1 MRNYIIGF
9 VVILFI
15 GTTSYYEVQ
24 KKYYEVQKK
33 QEIKQAIEKTREEE
47 QLLCEKAINEANSKS
62 SNKTI
67 KTIIKYEKVK
77 SNVSTLNANQRIE
90 FVQQLQIED
99 FNFAD

>member
-1 MRNYIIGF
+1 MKSYIIGA

-24 KKYYEVQKK
+24 KK
-33 QEIKQAIEKTREEE
+33 QEIKKAREEE
-47 QLLCEKAINEANSKS
+47 QLLCEQAINEANLQS

>member
-1 MRNYIIGF
+1 MKSYIIGA

-24 KKYYEVQKK
+24 KK
-33 QEIKQAIEKTREEE
+33 QEIKKAREEE
-47 QLLCEKAINEANSKS
+47 QLLCEKAINEANLQS

-77 SNVSTLNANQRIE
+77 SNVSTLDVNERIE

>member
-1 MRNYIIGF
+1 MRTYIIGF

-33 QEIKQAIEKTREEE
+33 QEVKKAREEE
-47 QLLCEKAINEANSKS
+47 QLLCEQAFNKANLQS

-77 SNVSTLNANQRIE
+77 SNVSSLDANQRIE

>member
-1 MRNYIIGF
+1 MI
-9 VVILFI
+9 
-15 GTTSYYEVQ
+15 
-24 KKYYEVQKK
+24 KK
-33 QEIKQAIEKTREEE
+33 AREEE
-47 QLLCEKAINEANSKS
+47 QLLCKTAINEANLQS

-77 SNVSTLNANQRIE
+77 SNVSTLDVNQRIE

>member
-1 MRNYIIGF
+1 MRNYLIGF

-24 KKYYEVQKK
+24 KK
-33 QEIKQAIEKTREEE
+33 QEIKKAREEE
-47 QLLCEKAINEANSKS
+47 QLLCQTAINEANQKS

-77 SNVSTLNANQRIE
+77 SNVSTLDVNQRIE

>member
-15 GTTSYYEVQ
+15 GTTS
-24 KKYYEVQKK
+24 YYEVQKK

-47 QLLCEKAINEANSKS
+47 QLLCETANNKANEKS
-62 SNKTI
+62 NDKTI

-77 SNVSTLNANQRIE
+77 SNVSTLDVNERIE

>member
-24 KKYYEVQKK
+24 KK
-33 QEIKQAIEKTREEE
+33 QEIKQAREEE
-47 QLLCEKAINEANSKS
+47 KLLCENIITKQNEKS

-77 SNVSTLNANQRIE
+77 SNVSTLDVNQRIE

-99 FNFAD
+99 FNIAD

>member
-1 MRNYIIGF
+1 MRNYLIGF

-24 KKYYEVQKK
+24 KK
-33 QEIKQAIEKTREEE
+33 QEIKKAREEE
-47 QLLCEKAINEANSKS
+47 QLLCKNIITEQNEKS

-77 SNVSTLNANQRIE
+77 SNVSTLDFNERNE

>member
-24 KKYYEVQKK
+24 KK
-33 QEIKQAIEKTREEE
+33 QEIKKAREEE
-47 QLLCEKAINEANSKS
+47 QLLCEKAINEANLQS

-77 SNVSTLNANQRIE
+77 SNVSTLDVNERIE

>member
-15 GTTSYYEVQ
+15 ATTS
-24 KKYYEVQKK
+24 YYEVQKK
-33 QEIKQAIEKTREEE
+33 QEIKKAREEE
-47 QLLCEKAINEANSKS
+47 QLLCQTAINEANLQS

-77 SNVSTLNANQRIE
+77 SNVSTLDVNQRIE

>member
-15 GTTSYYEVQ
+15 ATTS
-24 KKYYEVQKK
+24 YYEVQKK
-33 QEIKQAIEKTREEE
+33 QEIKKAREEE
-47 QLLCEKAINEANSKS
+47 KLLCEQATNEANLQS

-77 SNVSTLNANQRIE
+77 SNVSTLDVNQRIE

>member
-1 MRNYIIGF
+1 MKSYIIGF
-9 VVILFI
+9 VIILFI

-24 KKYYEVQKK
+24 KK
-33 QEIKQAIEKTREEE
+33 QEIKQAREEE
-47 QLLCEKAINEANSKS
+47 KLLCENIITKQNEKS
-62 SNKTI
+62 NDKTI

-77 SNVSTLNANQRIE
+77 SNVSTLVGNERIE

>member
-1 MRNYIIGF
+1 MKSYIIGF

-15 GTTSYYEVQ
+15 GTTSYC
-24 KKYYEVQKK
+24 EVQKK
-33 QEIKQAIEKTREEE
+33 QEIKKAREEE
-47 QLLCEKAINEANSKS
+47 QLLCQTATNEANLQS

-77 SNVSTLNANQRIE
+77 SNVSTINANERIE
-90 FVQQLQIED
+90 FVQQLQAED

>member
-33 QEIKQAIEKTREEE
+33 QEIKQAREEE
-47 QLLCEKAINEANSKS
+47 QLLCEQTINEANSKS
-62 SNKTI
+62 NNKTI

-77 SNVSTLNANQRIE
+77 SNVSTLDANQRIE